1 MTTFNKL
8 AKKFT
13 AILKSETRKQDIKM
27 TPYTENRFKRIIGM
41 GVERI
46 MVTNSTQNRE
56 KLALAENN
64 IKHLVTTLS
73 DKARAKGSYPNIGGN
88 TLETVLDENNPL
100 WPYA

>member
-8 AKKFT
+8 AERFT
-13 AILKSETRKQDIKM
+13 AILKNETRKQDIQM
-27 TPYTENRFKRIIGM
+27 SPYSENRFKRIIGI

-56 KLALAENN
+56 KLELAENN
-64 IKHLVTTLS
+64 IRHLVTTLS
-73 DKARAKGSYPNIGGN
+73 NKARAKGSYPDIGGN